1 MLIFGRISI
10 FLFMRRLGIVF
21 RVAALLCFA
30 CCFQSI
36 ANAQTKEKDTLA
48 APVAEVVFDVVQN
61 RDTSALFRYSEDQ
74 KKAHW
79 EDVVR
84 KWNEATARYSF
95 PGQRGHRA
103 PERSASMTALRPS
116 MMPSASAV
124 GGPFLSWSMEAPSSP
139 RGGGVGLRSFVPSF
153 SIAYRRPTIK

>member
-1 MLIFGRISI
+1 
-10 FLFMRRLGIVF
+10 MRCLGIVF

-84 KWNEATARYSF
+84 KWNEATARYSS

-103 PERSASMTALRPS
+103 PERSASSAHYSVGTIALDVFFPKKQDVEES
-116 MMPSASAV
+116 VIIDQYP
-124 GGPFLSWSMEAPSSP
+124 GIPETTPIIL
-139 RGGGVGLRSFVPSF
+139 
-153 SIAYRRPTIK
+153 